1 MNPQT
6 YFFCPRNGCINHHPD
21 AGASHYWYHPFGHYH
36 TRAFGT
42 VQRYRCLSCGKT
54 FSDQTFSLNYY
65 LKKNTDFR
73 AFARALNSRASDLF
87 CSRHFGYSSAS
98 MQTRVDR
105 LARNGMFMH
114 ERVRRNL
121 TLQEPLVA
129 DGLESYTASK
139 YFPNNINVLIGKHS
153 EYVYAYNLC
162 HFRRKGKMS
171 DRQKRKAQRVYEGKS
186 FISNEMQIRFS
197 ELLHTLEL
205 LTHRCTSATVVLHT
219 DENPAYQAAVRQMQV
234 QGLQHIR
241 TSSRAVRDRAN
252 PLFAVNYF
260 DRLIRKDLVNHRR
273 KSICFA
279 RDDRNMMMRF
289 AWYVC
294 AHNYFKPKR
303 IGSKA
308 RQVSERHHSAV
319 VGRQEEVGKLKKMI
333 FDKRFVLSFSQ
344 IEGYERQVW
353 LKRIASP
360 LGERGKW
367 NYLPAFAM
375 G

>member
-1 MNPQT
+1 MDPHT
-6 YFFCPRNGCINHHPD
+6 YFFCPRIGCLNHRPD
-21 AGASHYWYHPFGHYH
+21 AGSSHHWYRPFGHYH

-42 VQRYRCLSCGKT
+42 VQRYRCLSCKKT

-87 CSRHFGYSSAS
+87 CARHFGYSSAS
-98 MQTRVDR
+98 VQTRVDR

-114 ERVRRNL
+114 ARVRH
-121 TLQEPLVA
+121 TLGLHEPLVA
-129 DGLESYTASK
+129 DGLESYTAAK
-139 YFPNNINVLIGKHS
+139 YFPNNINVLIGKDS

-162 HFRRKGKMS
+162 HFKRKGRMS
-171 DRQKRKAQRVYEGKS
+171 EEQKRKAAKLYEGKC
-186 FISNEMQIRFS
+186 FIANEMQSRFT
-197 ELLHTLEL
+197 ELLHTIKPL
-205 LTHRCTSATVVLHT
+205 LHRRSAETVELHT
-219 DENPAYQAAVRQMQV
+219 DENPAYVAAVREV
-234 QGLQHIR
+234 EGLKQLR
-241 TSSRAVRDRAN
+241 TSSRSVRDRSN

-279 RDDRNMMMRF
+279 RDDRNMMSRF

-303 IGSKA
+303 IVSKA
-308 RQVSERHHSAV
+308 RQVLERHHSTV
-319 VGRQEEVGKLKKMI
+319 VQRQEEVGKLKKMI
-333 FDKRFVLSFSQ
+333 FDKRFVLSFSEV
-344 IEGYERQVW
+344 EGFERQVW
-353 LKRIASP
+353 LKRVASP